1 MKKWLWLLFL
11 PSLAFAKWPASSN
24 MRKDPIYIDVQPD
37 QITILP
43 DKVVIPAAD
52 FATPHN
58 KFEQF
63 LDDVERVRSVRY
75 SILVLRP
82 GSVDLHRR
90 VRQLIQDRNLD
101 MGFEPVVTGR
111 YIPEIALN
119 PDNYLSTTS
128 HLSAEQAA
136 SVVEFFYSKRC
147 PFEIEVRSNSLT
159 ILTNKVVLASQ
170 LRLFEVEA
178 KSNPPPIFMNQVV
191 VTREELQIAGNPFER
206 YLDQYRAHKSQG
218 PYSFRK
224 EPGSDEFFA
233 EVMRYSYEHGA
244 RMGVWHDTLSGT
256 PIEVPAAGRAPFF
269 LECRGNRLFTVA
281 ADTSATEFEISGLKD
296 LDPAAQY
303 VCFLVRPDGFEIFR
317 QARKAAW
324 EHGLDVSCEL
334 QDESGPF
341 AIGPEG
347 SPLFETTP

>member
-1 MKKWLWLLFL
+1 MKKLLWLLLL

-24 MRKDPIYIDVQPD
+24 IRKDPVYIDVRPD
-37 QITILP
+37 QIVILP
-43 DKVVIPAAD
+43 DKVAIPAAD
-52 FATPHN
+52 FAAPHN
-58 KFEQF
+58 KFEHF
-63 LDDVERVRSVRY
+63 LDQMEQVRTVRY

-101 MGFEPVVTGR
+101 MGFEPVETGR
-111 YIPEIALN
+111 DIPEVALN

-136 SVVEFFYSKRC
+136 RVVEFFYSKRC
-147 PFEIEVRSNSLT
+147 PFEVEVRSNSLT
-159 ILTNKVVLASQ
+159 ILTNQVVLASV
-170 LRLFEVEA
+170 LRLFEGKA
-178 KSNPPPIFMNQVV
+178 KSNPPAILTNQVV
-191 VTREELQIAGNPFER
+191 VTREELKIAGNPFER

-218 PYSFRK
+218 PYSYRK
-224 EPGSDEFFA
+224 EPGSDEFFT
-233 EVMRYSYEHGA
+233 EVMAYSYEHGA
-244 RMGVWHDTLSGT
+244 RKGVWDDILSGT
-256 PIEVPAAGRAPFF
+256 PIEVPAAGHAPVY
-269 LECRGNRLFTVA
+269 LECRSNRLFAVA
-281 ADTSATEFEISGLKD
+281 SDVSTAEFEISGLNG

-341 AIGPEG
+341 AIGPQG
-347 SPLFETTP
+347 TPLISE